1 MDLLVEVKKAQSG
14 DNMAMVKI
22 CQQFEGL
29 VKKYAYKAYLKTIT
43 EEVLAEG
50 YLALVEAIKTFKFDK
65 NVNFAG
71 YADSKVKFAIW
82 NLFKRYKQ
90 QWEHEESAQQEI
102 NESCMLDYLSADI
115 DIAEEFTQQMMKEK
129 LKVEILKLPQK
140 QQEVLRL
147 NMVEG
152 YSLTAVAKLWH
163 VSPQY
168 VYNIKK
174 RALQNLKTVL
184 V

>member
-1 MDLLVEVKKAQSG
+1 MRFDLQLLDFVECDKGSEKLAISAS
-14 DNMAMVKI
+14 DKDLTWNEFKN
-22 CQQFEGL
+22 
-29 VKKYAYKAYLKTIT
+29 
-43 EEVLAEG
+43 EV
-50 YLALVEAIKTFKFDK
+50 
-65 NVNFAG
+65 
-71 YADSKVKFAIW
+71 
-82 NLFKRYKQ
+82 
-90 QWEHEESAQQEI
+90 
-102 NESCMLDYLSADI
+102 
-115 DIAEEFTQQMMKEK
+115 EK
-129 LKVEILKLPQK
+129 LKIEILKLPQK

>member
-1 MDLLVEVKKAQSG
+1 
-14 DNMAMVKI
+14 
-22 CQQFEGL
+22 
-29 VKKYAYKAYLKTIT
+29 
-43 EEVLAEG
+43 
-50 YLALVEAIKTFKFDK
+50 
-65 NVNFAG
+65 
-71 YADSKVKFAIW
+71 
-82 NLFKRYKQ
+82 
-90 QWEHEESAQQEI
+90 
-102 NESCMLDYLSADI
+102 MLDYLSADI

>member
-1 MDLLVEVKKAQSG
+1 MSAGIFSTNLL
-14 DNMAMVKI
+14 
-22 CQQFEGL
+22 
-29 VKKYAYKAYLKTIT
+29 
-43 EEVLAEG
+43 
-50 YLALVEAIKTFKFDK
+50 
-65 NVNFAG
+65 
-71 YADSKVKFAIW
+71 
-82 NLFKRYKQ
+82 
-90 QWEHEESAQQEI
+90 
-102 NESCMLDYLSADI
+102 
-115 DIAEEFTQQMMKEK
+115 IAAKLPGHPEEK